1 MGRRLVAV
9 LAFVGALPMLVSA
22 CHNRTPAYPQRQAP
36 TGLLES
42 QAAIEAGHKLFA
54 SRCAT
59 CHGTLEEG
67 RMPNVDH
74 FVPAPPSF
82 LSARYQQIDP
92 AYLFWRISKGKTV
105 EPYLSEGS
113 VMPAWGAYF
122 SDRQIWDLVA
132 YLRHRSKVGS

>member
-1 MGRRLVAV
+1 MSRHV
-9 LAFVGALPMLVSA
+9 VGALALAGVLSMLMCA
-22 CHNRTPAYPQRQAP
+22 CHNQTPAYPQRQAP
-36 TGLLES
+36 AGLLES
-42 QAAIEAGHKLFA
+42 KAAIEAGRQLFDT
-54 SRCAT
+54 RCAP

-67 RMPNVDH
+67 RMPNADH

-82 LSARYQQIDP
+82 RSARYQQIDP